1 MNTKRN
7 AWLLVVLGAL
17 VVGLS
22 LGSLINGGS
31 PQPEAPSDEVHSHQE
46 GERYT
51 CSMHPQINQPE
62 PGSCPICGMAL
73 IPAATTAATADQSSV
88 VALSASAQELAQ
100 IQTVI
105 LGATTDAQSTQ
116 LLSGTVEVNEDLKK
130 LQTAQF
136 DGRIERLLVTSDGQY
151 IRKGQELAVVYSASV
166 LEAQQELLTAAK
178 LKAEQPK

>member
-17 VVGLS
+17 VVGFS

-31 PQPEAPSDEVHSHQE
+31 PEPEAPSDEAHSHQE

-73 IPAATTAATADQSSV
+73 ISAATTAAPADQSAV
-88 VALSASAQELAQ
+88 VALSASAIEMAQ

-166 LEAQQELLTAAK
+166 LEAQQDVCVFR
-178 LKAEQPK
+178 QR